1 MSKKPIIVFE
11 GIEGSGKSSH
21 LASVARYLKQKKIS
35 FIKIREPGGSHN
47 SEKIRKLMLN
57 NKSNFNKNTD
67 LLLFLSSRSENISLI
82 KKNYNKK
89 VILID
94 RFTDS
99 TIAYQHYGMGVNL
112 KLINLLNK
120 YLLKNIKINFT
131 FLNIVNNKSNFNKN
145 TDLLLILSSRSEN
158 ISLIKKNYNK
168 KVILIDRFTDS
179 TIAYQHYGMGVKL
192 KLINLLNKYLL
203 KNIKINFTFLNIVNN
218 KNLFLRLKKRKS
230 LNRYDKFN
238 SAFYSKVQKGFV
250 KLANSRKNSYM
261 IIDSNLEIEKNK
273 KSILDKIKKL
283 I

>member
-11 GIEGSGKSSH
+11 GIEGSGKSFH
-21 LASVARYLKQKKIS
+21 LSSVARYLKQKKIS
-35 FIKIREPGGSHN
+35 FIKIREPGGSVN

-89 VILID
+89 IILID
-94 RFTDS
+94 RFIDS
-99 TIAYQHYGMGVNL
+99 TIAYQHYGMG
-112 KLINLLNK
+112 IN
-120 YLLKNIKINFT
+120 
-131 FLNIVNNKSNFNKN
+131 
-145 TDLLLILSSRSEN
+145 
-158 ISLIKKNYNK
+158 
-168 KVILIDRFTDS
+168 
-179 TIAYQHYGMGVKL
+179 L

-230 LNRYDKFN
+230 LNRYDKFD
-238 SAFYSKVQKGFV
+238 SAFYSKVQKGFI
-250 KLANSRKNSYM
+250 KLANSKKNSYM

>member
-11 GIEGSGKSSH
+11 GIEGSGKSYH
-21 LASVARYLKQKKIS
+21 LAAVAKHLKQKKIS
-35 FIKIREPGGSHN
+35 FIKIREPGGSLN

-89 VILID
+89 IILID

-99 TIAYQHYGMGVNL
+99 TIAYQHFGFGVNL

-120 YLLKNIKINFT
+120 YLLKDIKIDYT
-131 FLNIVNNKSNFNKN
+131 FLNTVS
-145 TDLLLILSSRSEN
+145 
-158 ISLIKKNYNK
+158 
-168 KVILIDRFTDS
+168 
-179 TIAYQHYGMGVKL
+179 
-192 KLINLLNKYLL
+192 
-203 KNIKINFTFLNIVNN
+203 N
-218 KNLFLRLKKRKS
+218 KNLSLRLKKRKL

-238 SAFYSKVQKGFV
+238 SVFYNKVQKGFI
-250 KLANSRKNSYM
+250 KLAKSKKNLYT
-261 IIDSNLEIEKNK
+261 IINSNLEIEDNK
-273 KSILDKIKKL
+273 KLIIDKIKKL